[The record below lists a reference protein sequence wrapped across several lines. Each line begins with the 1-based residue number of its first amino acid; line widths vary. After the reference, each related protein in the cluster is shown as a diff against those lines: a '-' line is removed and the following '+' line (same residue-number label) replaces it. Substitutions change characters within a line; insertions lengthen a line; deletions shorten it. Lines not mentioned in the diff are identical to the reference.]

1 MLMVAGFGTSM
12 PSGLTYLLLIFHV
25 GSKIFITRE
34 LYHVMNAKELEANHA
49 YEAVVAEFS
58 DSFEAVYG
66 HHVEAGLTETLKA
79 LILK

>member
-1 MLMVAGFGTSM
+1 
-12 PSGLTYLLLIFHV
+12 
-25 GSKIFITRE
+25 
-34 LYHVMNAKELEANHA
+34 MNAKELEANHA